1 MVRPSRLSLVTSLGD
16 ARANIA
22 RYEAEAID
30 APRLLERAAYA
41 RSWYAD
47 RDEHGRW
54 RLAPS
59 KFVGYQYATAQDYL
73 ADSGGTGDRDGRQ
86 TERALARWFAPVP
99 PGSPLATELQ
109 AALASFLA
117 RVARS
122 PNAAARINVDRG
134 ELDKSTAVSRP
145 SASALPE
152 RISIDPQVCGGRPC
166 IQGTRV
172 RVSDILAMMAN
183 GASRARILADFD
195 YLADADLS
203 AALAYAAEASNHRV
217 IKAA

>member
-1 MVRPSRLSLVTSLGD
+1 MLKRSRLSLVTKLGD

-22 RYEAEAID
+22 RYEAATID
-30 APRLLERAAYA
+30 TPRLLERAAYA
-41 RSWYAD
+41 RSWYAE
-47 RDEHGRW
+47 RDEHGGW

-59 KFVGYQYATAQDYL
+59 KFVGYHYATAEDYL
-73 ADSGGTGDRDGRQ
+73 ADSGATGDRDGRQ

-99 PGSPLATELQ
+99 SGSPLAAELQ
-109 AALASFLA
+109 AALECFLA
-117 RVARS
+117 RAARS
-122 PNAAARINVDRG
+122 PNAAARINVEKG
-134 ELDKSTAVSRP
+134 ELDKATAVARP
-145 SASALPE
+145 SAPALPD

-172 RVSDILAMMAN
+172 RVSDILAMMAE
-183 GASRARILADFD
+183 GASRTEILADFD

-203 AALAYAAEASNHRV
+203 AALAYAAQASDHRV